1 MDADEELAEPPR
13 LPWAFAAVFL
23 GSALPAVAGIAA
35 YWAGPAA
42 AAVAVAAFVPPFLY
56 TVPRG
61 RSLWA
66 SHRNSLLVT
75 QALLTYVPFAVFR
88 ADWVAGLPGLLGG
101 LLLLTV
107 AAPVS
112 WLLFGAALVAE
123 GVLRIAVVGL
133 PHIGAMTETTL
144 VFAVP
149 VYVGVA
155 LFGLVRLAGLAGE
168 LHATRTELAALTVAR
183 VRLRAAE
190 RLRAAIGDRIET
202 VATRARAALAV
213 LARAPDEART
223 QLTEAA
229 GTARQAL
236 DQVRVMVA
244 DDRREQWRDPT
255 AGPRR
260 GGESTVAPRLARIV
274 LALVLV
280 TLSAQFVVEAVAGGT
295 DVGVAA
301 ASVAAIVAL
310 AALQFY
316 HSTAWRERARP
327 RGWPWTL
334 SAQLLLTALG
344 FFPVLHAAIHTLG
357 GFVAASALLL
367 LPGHWGWAAFVGI
380 QAAIAA
386 HVVVLPEL
394 GTAASAYALLMMVT
408 TGLVVYGLSRL
419 TGLAVEL
426 DEARRELARMAVL
439 RERLRVAQDT
449 HDLLGLGLSAIALKS
464 DLIGRLIGRDDARAR
479 KELDALVRLSAQAR
493 ADVLAVTA
501 DERRLSLRSEL
512 DAAADVLASADVE
525 AAVRSELSGPPL
537 PEQVDLALAA
547 VLREAVTN
555 VLRHSSAR
563 RCEIELTVDE
573 GAACLRVTND
583 GVPDGVA
590 GEHQDQ
596 AQQQTVGRE
605 LEGRRG
611 GRGLVNLSARAA
623 ALGGRL
629 STRAEGGRFELTVR
643 VGLPAASVRPG
654 GEHALAAGDPAHG
667 VDEVVGGTVLDQEP

>member
-1 MDADEELAEPPR
+1 MDADEELAEPP
-13 LPWAFAAVFL
+13 LPPWAFAAVFL

-42 AAVAVAAFVPPFLY
+42 AAVAVVAFVPPFLY

-66 SHRNSLLVT
+66 RHRNLLLVT

-155 LFGLVRLAGLAGE
+155 LFGLVRLAGLVGE
-168 LHATRTELAALTVAR
+168 LHAARTELATLTVAR

-202 VATRARAALAV
+202 VAAGARAALAV

-244 DDRREQWRDPT
+244 DDRREQWRDAT
-255 AGPRR
+255 AGPGR
-260 GGESTVAPRLARIV
+260 GGEGTVAPRLARTV

-280 TLSAQFVVEAVAGGT
+280 TLSAQFVVEAVAGGAG
-295 DVGVAA
+295 VGV
-301 ASVAAIVAL
+301 SVAAIVAL

-386 HVVVLPEL
+386 HIVVLPEL

-501 DERRLSLRSEL
+501 DDRRLSLRSGL
-512 DAAADVLASADVE
+512 DAAAEVLASANVE
-525 AAVRSELSGPPL
+525 AAVHAEPSGPPL
-537 PEQVDLALAA
+537 PEQVDMALAT

-563 RCEIELTVDE
+563 RCEIELMVDE

-590 GEHQDQ
+590 GQRQDR

-605 LEGRRG
+605 LEGRPG

-629 STRAEGGRFELTVR
+629 SARAEGGRFELTVR
-643 VGLPAASVRPG
+643 VGLPPASVRPG